1 MLTLN
6 ILCSRLKAIL
16 CAIGREK
23 GMLKEHQVPDLMT
36 PFGLS
41 PTISPQPGICVPG

>member
-16 CAIGREK
+16 CAEERETEEEK
-23 GMLKEHQVPDLMT
+23 WTRSIRYLT
-36 PFGLS
+36 S
-41 PTISPQPGICVPG
+41 STSQPES